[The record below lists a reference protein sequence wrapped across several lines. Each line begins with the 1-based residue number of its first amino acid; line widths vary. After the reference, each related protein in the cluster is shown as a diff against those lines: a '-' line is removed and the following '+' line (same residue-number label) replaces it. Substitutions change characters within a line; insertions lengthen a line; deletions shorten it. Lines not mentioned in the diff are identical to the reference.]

1 MAERILIADDE
12 EIIRDSL
19 SFVLQKENY
28 EVDTAPNGA
37 VALEKHL
44 ANPYDIIITDI
55 EMPEM
60 KGPELLDRVL
70 QATPEAFVI
79 LITAFAS
86 IDTAIDALHKGAY
99 DYILKPIEFDDL
111 KVRISRLIKHRRL
124 VFENSLLRQEV
135 HRQHDFYNIIGNSR
149 AMQRV
154 FETIKRLY
162 QSSSNILLY
171 GTSGTGKELIARA
184 IHYNGLRKD
193 KPFVTVNCG
202 AVVETLFESELFG
215 HRKGSFTGAICD
227 KVGLFRVADGGTIF
241 LDEVSEI
248 PIHLQVK
255 LLRAIEQREI
265 YPVGD
270 TTPINIDVRIIAS
283 TNIDL
288 TKSVEQGKFREDL
301 FYRLNVVQI
310 KLPSLAERG
319 EDIPLLVQHFVQ
331 RYSQEMNKLVRGV
344 DNQAMYALVNHQW
357 RGEVREL
364 ENAIERALIFTN
376 GDLITLNDLP
386 ENIRYG
392 VFDDSF
398 NKIQQLDEALK
409 EFEKRYITQALE
421 LYDYDKDKVA
431 KVLNISTSTLY
442 RRMQEHGIQVKR
454 EFDAV
459 RQPS

>member
-1 MAERILIADDE
+1 MPERILIADDE

-44 ANPYDIIITDI
+44 ANPYDIIISDI

-60 KGPELLDRVL
+60 KGPELLDRVM

-124 VFENSLLRQEV
+124 VFENALLRQEV
-135 HRQHDFYNIIGNSR
+135 HRQHDFYNIIGNSP
-149 AMQRV
+149 AMQKV
-154 FETIKRLY
+154 FETIKRLS
-162 QSSSNILLY
+162 QSSSNILIY

-184 IHYNGLRKD
+184 IHYNGVRKD

-227 KVGLFRVADGGTIF
+227 KVGLFKVADGGTIF

-270 TTPINIDVRIIAS
+270 TSPINIDIRIIAS
-283 TNIDL
+283 TNKDL

-319 EDIPLLVQHFVQ
+319 DDIPLLVQHFVQ
-331 RYSQEMNKLVRGV
+331 RYSQQMNKLVRGV

-364 ENAIERALIFTN
+364 ENAIERALIFSN
-376 GDLITLNDLP
+376 GDLIILNDLP

-392 VFDDSF
+392 VSGDSS

-409 EFEKRYITQALE
+409 EFEKKYINQALE
-421 LYDYDKDKVA
+421 LYVYDKDKVA

-442 RRMQEHGIQVKR
+442 RRMQEHGIHVKP
-454 EFDAV
+454 EFDALQ
-459 RQPS
+459 QPS